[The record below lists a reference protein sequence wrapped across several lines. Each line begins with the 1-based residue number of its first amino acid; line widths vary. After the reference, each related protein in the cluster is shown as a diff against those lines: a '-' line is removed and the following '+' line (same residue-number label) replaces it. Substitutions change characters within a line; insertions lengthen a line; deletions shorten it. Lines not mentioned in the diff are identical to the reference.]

1 MTVPRPSRKKRKTD
15 PTPSRAPVGR
25 LPKNALAKL
34 SVGLSFAENDAA
46 LRDEYVYVQTPA
58 ISAAINPASGK
69 FFFVGRRGTGKTA
82 LRTYCERE
90 LRHSRVVVPEIFSP
104 SSEIFDLELLASTR
118 RGPFQS
124 LLSAMKRTLIDE
136 LLILWAEA
144 NSRADLPDG
153 LKTEMGEQCHEYFD
167 ERTLKYIA
175 DVARTVRYGDDV
187 AIAALNRPTKT
198 LTDLCKLIDG
208 RDHEYLLLIDSIDDF
223 WDGSDLALIFLTAV
237 IHACLEVST
246 QIPWARALLLLRENI
261 FDRVRAL
268 DAESS
273 RVETSLMGLDWTDS
287 QLLEL
292 VERRLN
298 RSLITKFS
306 LGGPTWDAFFEQP
319 DKTRAEIFEYC
330 HRRPR
335 DILIYVSHAID
346 MANERHHQNIQ
357 LEDVDAARRRFSDN
371 RFKDLGDEYAENYP
385 NISCVLSRFYGL
397 GRRYTPGGIESLIRK
412 LLNDNQVILLC
423 GSWLYEHSTLVLF
436 TRLLYNIGFVGL
448 QKPGAEP
455 QFRALGPQETSP
467 PAISDEDEVVVH
479 KCYWDALDLRDVL
492 IRELPEDR
500 AFGDIG
506 VLYDL
511 PGGLDPVGYQDRLEV
526 LGQRLGS
533 IPLGEPGAADFEAA
547 VGEVIKL
554 CFFRA
559 LENVEHRVRDD
570 EGVVI
575 RDWVASNRA
584 QTGFWAVMRQR
595 YDATQVIWEC
605 KNYTGL
611 KASDFHQVSYYSGN
625 VAGRLL
631 VVAFRGDFQSSYCR
645 HIKRIANAN
654 DAMVVPLGIR
664 DLKAFVRQ
672 NRKGKI
678 SDGLIQDRYDQIVRQ
693 IS

>member
-1 MTVPRPSRKKRKTD
+1 
-15 PTPSRAPVGR
+15 
-25 LPKNALAKL
+25 
-34 SVGLSFAENDAA
+34 
-46 LRDEYVYVQTPA
+46 
-58 ISAAINPASGK
+58 
-69 FFFVGRRGTGKTA
+69 VGRRGTGKTA

-124 LLSAMKRTLIDE
+124 LVSAMKRTLIDE

-153 LKTEMGEQCHEYFD
+153 LKIEMDEQCHEYFD
-167 ERTLKYIA
+167 ERTLRYIA

-198 LTDLCKLIDG
+198 LMDLCKLVGG
-208 RDHEYLLLIDSIDDF
+208 RNAEYLLLIDSIDDF

-237 IHACLEVST
+237 IHACLDIST
-246 QIPWARALLLLRENI
+246 NIPWARAVLLIRENI

-273 RVETSLMGLDWTDS
+273 RVETSLIGLDWTDG

-298 RSLITKFS
+298 RKLITKFA
-306 LGGPTWDAFFEQP
+306 LGGPTWAAFFEQS
-319 DKTRAEIFEYC
+319 DKAKAEIFEYC

-335 DILIYVSHAID
+335 DVLIYVSHAID
-346 MANERHHQNIQ
+346 MANERHHQRIQ

-385 NISCVLSRFYGL
+385 NISVVLSRFYGL
-397 GRRYTPGGIESLIRK
+397 GRRFTPGGIESLIRK
-412 LLNDNQVILLC
+412 LLADSEVTQLC
-423 GSWLYEHSTLVLF
+423 GEWLFDKSTLVLF
-436 TRLLYNIGFVGL
+436 TRLLYNIGFIGL
-448 QKPGAEP
+448 QKPDAP
-455 QFRALGPQETSP
+455 AQFRALGPQETSP
-467 PAISDEDEVVVH
+467 PPISDVDEVVIH

-492 IRELPEDR
+492 IRELPEDKE
-500 AFGDIG
+500 FGDIG

-511 PGGLDPVGYQDRLEV
+511 PGGLDPVGYQEKLEALRTRLD
-526 LGQRLGS
+526 S
-533 IPLGEPGAADFEAA
+533 IPLGEPGAADFEQA
-547 VGEVIKL
+547 VGDVIKL

-559 LENVEHRVRDD
+559 LENVEQRVRGD

-605 KNYTGL
+605 KNYNAL
-611 KASDFHQVSYYSGN
+611 KASDFHQVSYYSGK
-625 VAGRLL
+625 VAGRFL
-631 VVAFRGDFQSSYCR
+631 VLVFRGDVRPGYYE
-645 HIKRIANAN
+645 HIRRIAVEN
-654 DAMVVPLGIR
+654 DAVVLPLGIR

-672 NRKGKI
+672 NQRGKI
-678 SDGLIQDRYDQIVRQ
+678 SDGLIQDRYDQIVRRV
-693 IS
+693 S